1 MNPSLGARA
10 RIAERLS
17 SVRRSVDRLSKRV
30 DEQTAFRHR
39 IPIRGRIAL
48 FGAAVVALT
57 VVIFS
62 VLVYVMVERNL
73 VSQQDG
79 TLKLAGDRAWSALAS
94 GGRIVPGRNFFPPD
108 LNSSSEPFYE
118 LFDSQGTPYGSSA
131 YINGVFPE
139 MPSSALD
146 SVPTDHGVFKDL
158 HANNGPLVRAYVRAW
173 NRPDLGASGY
183 VLFGQPLFGIQGQL
197 DGLRL
202 FLIAGAF
209 LSLVGAGAA
218 SWLVAGRA
226 LRPLDAMAD
235 TAEDIGR
242 TQDLSRRLPE
252 SGPNDEV
259 GRLQRSF
266 NQMLRQ
272 LDDAYQRLRSALTA
286 QRRFVADASHEL
298 RTPLTTIRGNVGLL
312 LKRDDITA
320 DDRVAALNDIAGES
334 ERMSRMVQD
343 LLTLARADA
352 GYHLDKFPLQLQP
365 IVEEV
370 SRQAQTLQPL
380 RRIEVLNG
388 TPVTVSGN
396 VDALKQLLWILIDN
410 AFKHTHDGG
419 RIQLRLENGQRAA
432 RLTVL
437 DDGPGIPQEDLE
449 RIFERFYQSDAARS
463 GEGTGL
469 GLAIARWIAQEHG
482 GRVVAANGPQGGA
495 AFTVELPTDTPQ
507 TLASH

>member
-1 MNPSLGARA
+1 MNFSLGAGA
-10 RIAERLS
+10 RISERLS
-17 SVRRSVDRLSKRV
+17 VARHSIDRLSKWANN
-30 DEQTAFRHR
+30 ETAFRHR

-73 VSQQDG
+73 GTQQDG
-79 TLKLAGDRAWSALAS
+79 TLKLGGDRAWAALES
-94 GGRIVPGRNFFPPD
+94 GGRVVPGRNFFPPD
-108 LNSSSEPFYE
+108 LNNSSEAFYE
-118 LFDSQGTPYGSSA
+118 IFDAQGTPTISGA
-131 YINGVFPE
+131 YINGVNPQL
-139 MPSSALD
+139 PSNALE
-146 SVPTDHGVFKDL
+146 SIPTDHGIFRDVQPTG
-158 HANNGPLVRAYVRAW
+158 GPLVRAYIRAW
-173 NRPDLGASGY
+173 NRPDLGVGGF
-183 VLFGQPLFGIQGQL
+183 VLYGQPLIGIQSQL

-209 LSLVGAGAA
+209 LSLVGAAAA
-218 SWLVAGRA
+218 SWFVAGRA
-226 LRPLDAMAD
+226 LRPLDAMAS

-252 SGPNDEV
+252 TTPNDEV

-272 LDDAYQRLRSALTA
+272 LEDAYQRLRSALTA

-312 LKRDDITA
+312 LKRDDITG

-352 GYHLDKFPLQLQP
+352 GYHLDKLPLQLQP

-370 SRQAQTLQPL
+370 TRQAQTLQPS
-380 RRIEVLNG
+380 RRMEVLNG
-388 TPVTVSGN
+388 TPVTVNGN
-396 VDALKQLLWILIDN
+396 LDALKQLLWILIDN

-419 RIQLRLENGQRAA
+419 RVQLRLENGQGKA
-432 RLTVL
+432 RLIVL
-437 DDGPGIPQEDLE
+437 DDGPGIPPGDLE

-469 GLAIARWIAQEHG
+469 GLAIARWIAQEHD
-482 GRVVAANGPQGGA
+482 GRIVATNNPSGGA
-495 AFTVELPTDTPQ
+495 AFTVELPNAPKV
-507 TLASH
+507 LANS

>member
-1 MNPSLGARA
+1 MNPSLGTRA

-17 SVRRSVDRLSKRV
+17 SARRSVDRLSKRANR
-30 DEQTAFRHR
+30 QAAFRDR

-62 VLVYVMVERNL
+62 VLVYVIVERSL
-73 VSQQDG
+73 VTQQDG
-79 TLKLAGDRAWSALAS
+79 TLKLGGDRAWSVLAS
-94 GGRIVPGRNFFPPD
+94 GGRVVPGRNFFPPD
-108 LNSSSEPFYE
+108 LNNSSEPFVE
-118 LFDSQGTPYGSSA
+118 IFDSQGTPTISGA
-131 YINGVFPE
+131 IINGVNPQL
-139 MPSSALD
+139 PPTALQ
-146 SVPTDHGVFKDL
+146 SIPTDHGVFKDVQP
-158 HANNGPLVRAYVRAW
+158 AGGPLVRAYIRAW
-173 NRPDLGASGY
+173 SRPDLGANGY
-183 VLFGQPLFGIQGQL
+183 VLYGQPLFGIQAQL
-197 DGLRL
+197 DTLRL

-209 LSLVGAGAA
+209 LSLLGAGAA

-226 LRPLDAMAD
+226 LRPLDEMAT

-252 SGPNDEV
+252 SEPDDEV

-272 LDDAYQRLRSALTA
+272 LEDAYHRLQSALVA

-312 LKRDDITA
+312 LKRDDIAA

-352 GYHLDKFPLQLQP
+352 GYHLEKAP
-365 IVEEV
+365 IDLLPIIQEV
-370 SRQAQTLQPL
+370 SRQAQTLQPS
-380 RRIEVLNG
+380 RRIDLLDGVPA
-388 TPVTVSGN
+388 PVYGN
-396 VDALKQLLWILIDN
+396 ADAIKQLLWILIDN

-419 RIQLRLENGQRAA
+419 RIQLRLDNGQRAA
-432 RLTVL
+432 RLMVV

-449 RIFERFYQSDAARS
+449 RVFERFYQSDAARS

-469 GLAIARWIAQEHG
+469 GLAIARWIAKEHG
-482 GRVVAANGPQGGA
+482 GQVTAANNPEGGA
-495 AFTVELPTDTPQ
+495 AFTVELPAEPKV
-507 TLASH
+507 LAKS

>member
-1 MNPSLGARA
+1 MNPSLGRRA
-10 RIAERLS
+10 QLAQRLS
-17 SVRRSVDRLSKRV
+17 SIRRSVARISKRV
-30 DEQTAFRHR
+30 DEQSAFRHR

-48 FGAAVVALT
+48 FGAAVVAIT

-62 VLVYVMVERNL
+62 VLVYVIVERSL

-79 TLKLAGDRAWSALAS
+79 TLKAAGDRAWTVLES
-94 GGRIVPGRNFFPPD
+94 GGLVRPGRNFFPPD
-108 LNSSSEPFYE
+108 LNSSSEPFFE
-118 LFDSQGTPYGSSA
+118 IFDSQGTPTISGA
-131 YINGVFPE
+131 YINGVNPE
-139 MPSSALD
+139 MPSNALE
-146 SVPTDHGVFKDL
+146 SIPTSHGVFKDVQP
-158 HANNGPLVRAYVRAW
+158 NGGPLVRAYIRAW
-173 NRPDLGASGY
+173 NRPDLGAAGY
-183 VLFGQPLFGIQGQL
+183 VLYGEALFGIQAQL

-226 LRPLDAMAD
+226 LRPLDTMAN

-252 SGPNDEV
+252 NAPNDEV
-259 GRLQRSF
+259 GRLQHSF

-272 LDDAYQRLRSALTA
+272 LEDAYQRLRSALIA

-320 DDRVAALNDIAGES
+320 DDRVAALHDIAGES

-352 GYHLDKFPLQLQP
+352 GYHLDKSPLQLQP
-365 IVEEV
+365 IVDEV
-370 SRQAQTLQPL
+370 SRQAQTLQPT

-388 TPVTVSGN
+388 TSVTVTGN
-396 VDALKQLLWILIDN
+396 SDALKQLIWILIDN

-419 RIQLRLENGQRAA
+419 RVQLRLENGHGAA
-432 RLTVL
+432 RLIVL
-437 DDGPGIPQEDLE
+437 DDGPGIPQGDLE

-482 GRVVAANGPQGGA
+482 GRIVATNNPRGGA
-495 AFTVELPTDTPQ
+495 AFTVELPTETPQ